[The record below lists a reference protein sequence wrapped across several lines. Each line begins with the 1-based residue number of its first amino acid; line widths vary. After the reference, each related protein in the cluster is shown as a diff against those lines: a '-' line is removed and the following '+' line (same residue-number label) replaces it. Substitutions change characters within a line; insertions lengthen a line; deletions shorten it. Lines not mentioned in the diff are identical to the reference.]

1 MALSEVLDAAL
12 PGTCFSSFVFT
23 LYWSVADY
31 QSCVS
36 FRCLAM
42 WLSFTHTRHDQ
53 QLSFP
58 PEPGFPSLLLDKP
71 DWSSWSRAPPTPQG
85 SPCPSSPGS
94 TPPPIHPQQ
103 APASSSSE
111 KRKHQAQRRKKTK
124 NKGREREKW
133 RETERGGGREWRRE
147 GWGKKWRSLPFFL
160 KIKLSFS
167 FFTLLHIFVS
177 RTFCTPTLL
186 ILHSLLSLL
195 QLGFCSNFPDVAK
208 LSDLIPTSLSSGTVI
223 LLIYPPQNGPS
234 SSTLPP
240 TPEISVCL

>member
-23 LYWSVADY
+23 LYWSVVDY

-53 QLSFP
+53 QVSFP
-58 PEPGFPSLLLDKP
+58 PEPGFLSLFLDKP

-103 APASSSSE
+103 APASSSSSE

-124 NKGREREKW
+124 NKGRERD
-133 RETERGGGREWRRE
+133 RERGRE
-147 GWGKKWRSLPFFL
+147 GVKEGGLRKEMKITSLFPEDQAVILVLHFTYLFQEHSVPLPF
-160 KIKLSFS
+160 
-167 FFTLLHIFVS
+167 
-177 RTFCTPTLL
+177 
-186 ILHSLLSLL
+186 
-195 QLGFCSNFPDVAK
+195 
-208 LSDLIPTSLSSGTVI
+208 
-223 LLIYPPQNGPS
+223 S
-234 SSTLPP
+234 SSTH
-240 TPEISVCL
+240 SSACCN